1 MDYSKELSP
10 EVKEKM
16 KKNLV
21 YVGIFSIIMMFA
33 GLTSAYI
40 VSMGGGFWLKYPLP
54 NAFYIST
61 LCVALSSVTF
71 IYAIANAKK
80 DKFNQ
85 VKLGL
90 VSTLLLGLLFIVFQ
104 FKGFNILTESGIHPA
119 KNYIMVSEGRYGDYF
134 EIKYKGD
141 FIQVNGND
149 YLVNNKKLSNPEF
162 DALKKYSA
170 QFLSI
175 KQNDTLE
182 IKVDKN
188 FELLLRNQKLMVKN
202 SHFYINDSTAM
213 NFVDEIRLKQ
223 LAENIRDERGDFF
236 ARGKYGKDFI
246 IYFKGVALD
255 YKDRTLMYDN
265 KKLKPYLQIKAAE
278 AADTASSY
286 LYILI
291 VLHVLH
297 IAITLLYLIRVT
309 IGSFSN
315 KYNRSNSLPLVT
327 GGIFWHFLGFLWIY
341 LLLFLI
347 FIH

>member
-1 MDYSKELSP
+1 
-10 EVKEKM
+10 M

-54 NAFYIST
+54 GAFYIST
-61 LCVALSSVTF
+61 LCVVLSSLTF

-90 VSTLLLGLLFIVFQ
+90 VSTLILGLLFIVFQ
-104 FKGFNILTESGIHPA
+104 FKGFNLLTESGIHPA

-141 FIQVNGND
+141 YIQVNGND
-149 YLVNNKKLSNPEF
+149 YLANNKKLSAENFSE
-162 DALKKYSA
+162 LKKYTS

-175 KQNDTLE
+175 KQNDTLK
-182 IKVDKN
+182 IKADKN
-188 FELLLRNQKLMVKN
+188 FELLLRNQKLTVRN
-202 SHFYINDSTAM
+202 NHLYVNDSTVM
-213 NFVDEIRLKQ
+213 DFVDEIRLKQ

-236 ARGKYGKDFI
+236 ARGKYGKDFT

-315 KYNRSNSLPLVT
+315 KYNKNNNLALVT
-327 GGIFWHFLGFLWIY
+327 GGIFWHFLGLLWIY

>member
-10 EVKEKM
+10 EVQEKM

-54 NAFYIST
+54 GAFYIST
-61 LCVALSSVTF
+61 LCVVLSSLTF

-90 VSTLLLGLLFIVFQ
+90 VSTLILGLLFIVFQ
-104 FKGFNILTESGIHPA
+104 FKGFNLLTESGIHPA

-141 FIQVNGND
+141 YIQVNGND
-149 YLVNNKKLSNPEF
+149 YLAKNKKLSAESYNE
-162 DALKKYSA
+162 LKKYTS

-175 KQNDTLE
+175 KQNDTLK
-182 IKVDKN
+182 IKADKN
-188 FELLLRNQKLMVKN
+188 FELLLRNQKLTVRN
-202 SHFYINDSTAM
+202 NHLYVNDSTVM
-213 NFVDEIRLKQ
+213 DFVDEIRLKQ

-236 ARGKYGKDFI
+236 ARGKYGKDFT

-255 YKDRTLMYDN
+255 YKNRTLMYDN

-315 KYNRSNSLPLVT
+315 KYNKNNNLALVT
-327 GGIFWHFLGFLWIY
+327 GGIFWHFLGLLWIY

>member
-1 MDYSKELSP
+1 MDYSKDLSP
-10 EVKEKM
+10 EVREKM

-61 LCVALSSVTF
+61 LCVGLSSLTF

-85 VKLGL
+85 VKIGL
-90 VSTLLLGLLFIVFQ
+90 LSTLVLGLLFIVFQ
-104 FKGFNILTESGIHPA
+104 FKGFNLLTESGIHPA

-141 FIQVNGND
+141 YIQVNGND
-149 YLVNNKKLSNPEF
+149 YLVKNKKLSAESF
-162 DALKKYSA
+162 SELKRYSS

-175 KQNDTLE
+175 KQNDTLK
-182 IKVDKN
+182 IKADKN
-188 FELLLRNQKLMVKN
+188 FELLLRNQKLTVRN
-202 SHFYINDSTAM
+202 NHLYVNDSTVM
-213 NFVDEIRLKQ
+213 DFVDEIRLKQ

-236 ARGKYGKDFI
+236 ARGKYGKDFT

-255 YKDRTLMYDN
+255 YKDRTLMYAN

-291 VLHVLH
+291 ALHVLH

-315 KYNRSNSLPLVT
+315 KYNKNNNLPLVT

>member
-61 LCVALSSVTF
+61 LCVVLSSVTF

-90 VSTLLLGLLFIVFQ
+90 VTTLLLGLLFIVFQ
-104 FKGFNILTESGIHPA
+104 FKGFNLLTESGIHPA

-141 FIQVNGND
+141 YIQVNGND
-149 YLVNNKKLSNPEF
+149 YLVKNKKLSKNEF
-162 DALKKYSA
+162 NELKKYSA

-182 IKVDKN
+182 IKEHKN
-188 FELLLRNQKLMVKN
+188 FELLLRNQKLTVKN
-202 SHFYINDSTAM
+202 DHLFLNDSTVM
-213 NFVDEIRLKQ
+213 DFVDEIRLKQ

-255 YKDRTLMYDN
+255 YKARTLM
-265 KKLKPYLQIKAAE
+265 
-278 AADTASSY
+278 
-286 LYILI
+286 
-291 VLHVLH
+291 
-297 IAITLLYLIRVT
+297 
-309 IGSFSN
+309 
-315 KYNRSNSLPLVT
+315 
-327 GGIFWHFLGFLWIY
+327 
-341 LLLFLI
+341 
-347 FIH
+347 

>member
-1 MDYSKELSP
+1 MDYSKDLSP
-10 EVKEKM
+10 EVREKM

-61 LCVALSSVTF
+61 LCVGLSSLTF

-85 VKLGL
+85 VKIGL
-90 VSTLLLGLLFIVFQ
+90 LSTLLLGLLFIVFQ
-104 FKGFNILTESGIHPA
+104 FKGFNLLTESGVHPA

-141 FIQVNGND
+141 YIQVNGND
-149 YLVNNKKLSNPEF
+149 YLVKNKKLSKKDFSE
-162 DALKKYSA
+162 LKKYSS

-175 KQNDTLE
+175 KQNDTLI
-182 IKVDKN
+182 IKADQN
-188 FELLLRNQKLMVKN
+188 FELLLRNQKLAVRN
-202 SHFYINDSTAM
+202 NHLYVNDSTVM
-213 NFVDEIRLKQ
+213 DFVDEIRLKQ

-291 VLHVLH
+291 ALHVLH

-315 KYNRSNSLPLVT
+315 KYNKNNNLPLVT
-327 GGIFWHFLGFLWIY
+327 GGIVWHFLGFLWIY

>member
-1 MDYSKELSP
+1 MDYSKDLSP
-10 EVKEKM
+10 EVREKM

-61 LCVALSSVTF
+61 LCVVLSSFTF

-85 VKLGL
+85 VKIGL
-90 VSTLLLGLLFIVFQ
+90 LSTLVLGLLFIVFQ
-104 FKGFNILTESGIHPA
+104 FKGFNLLTESGIHPA

-141 FIQVNGND
+141 YIQVNGND
-149 YLVNNKKLSNPEF
+149 YLVKNKKLSKKDFSE
-162 DALKKYSA
+162 LKKYSS
-170 QFLSI
+170 QFLNI
-175 KQNDTLE
+175 KQNDTL
-182 IKVDKN
+182 KTKADQN
-188 FELLLRNQKLMVKN
+188 FELLLRNQQLMVKN

-213 NFVDEIRLKQ
+213 DFVDEIRLKQ

-236 ARGKYGKDFI
+236 ARGKYGKDFT

-255 YKDRTLMYDN
+255 YKDRTLMYAN

-291 VLHVLH
+291 ALHVLH

-315 KYNRSNSLPLVT
+315 KYNKNNNLPLVT

>member
-1 MDYSKELSP
+1 MDYSKDLSP
-10 EVKEKM
+10 EVREKM

-54 NAFYIST
+54 NAFYMST
-61 LCVALSSVTF
+61 LCVGLSSLTF

-85 VKLGL
+85 VKIGL
-90 VSTLLLGLLFIVFQ
+90 LSTLLLGLLFIVFQ
-104 FKGFNILTESGIHPA
+104 FKGFNLLTESGVHPA

-141 FIQVNGND
+141 YIQVNGND
-149 YLVNNKKLSNPEF
+149 YLVKNKKLSKKDFSE
-162 DALKKYSA
+162 LKKYSS

-175 KQNDTLE
+175 KQNDTLI
-182 IKVDKN
+182 IKADQN
-188 FELLLRNQKLMVKN
+188 FELLLRNQKLAVRN
-202 SHFYINDSTAM
+202 NHLYVNDSTVM
-213 NFVDEIRLKQ
+213 DFVDEIRLKQ

-291 VLHVLH
+291 ALHVLH

-315 KYNRSNSLPLVT
+315 KYNKNNNLPLVT